1 MYYLLFRAEIDNSS
15 PLPPFLHVPKLCSR
29 HQRLFSWQVSN
40 LQAGGYEVRR
50 SRIMNSVE
58 IKNHENIKSYIWSA
72 GERLINVIS
81 EILRIINSIAINKLV
96 FLLFYIIRLFISY

>member
-1 MYYLLFRAEIDNSS
+1 
-15 PLPPFLHVPKLCSR
+15 
-29 HQRLFSWQVSN
+29 
-40 LQAGGYEVRR
+40 
-50 SRIMNSVE
+50 MNSVE

-96 FLLFYIIRLFISY
+96 FLLFYIIRLFIFY